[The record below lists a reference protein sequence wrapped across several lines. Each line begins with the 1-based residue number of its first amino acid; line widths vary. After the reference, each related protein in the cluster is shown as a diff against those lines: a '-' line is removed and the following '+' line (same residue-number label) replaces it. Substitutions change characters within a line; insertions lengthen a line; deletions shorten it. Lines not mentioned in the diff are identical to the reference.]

1 MSDLLWGAK
10 WRWPSVILFTALLL
24 SVGYQAW
31 RIFPYT
37 PLSRAQAKS
46 SHFPI
51 YAALSFHPE
60 MDAAGK
66 LPAPRPEEKKEA
78 EKTVEKAKEKQR

>member
-1 MSDLLWGAK
+1 VLPLLRSQDW
-10 WRWPSVILFTALLL
+10 WIRWFD
-24 SVGYQAW
+24 
-31 RIFPYT
+31 FP
-37 PLSRAQAKS
+37 R
-46 SHFPI
+46 PI